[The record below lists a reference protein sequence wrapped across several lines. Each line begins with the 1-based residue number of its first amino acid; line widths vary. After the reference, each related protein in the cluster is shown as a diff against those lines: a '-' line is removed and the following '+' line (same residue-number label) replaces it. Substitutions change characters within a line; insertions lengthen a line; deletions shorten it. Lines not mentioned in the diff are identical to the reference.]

1 MGKKRQRVNWVTVDG
16 LQWTGSEE
24 LLQQYTRE
32 IRKAKEVLCPSL
44 VEKVSAA
51 GYCDVVYVSEL
62 GSGIHRGA
70 MGFGRLYQGKY
81 VPPDRCDVVGNI
93 TEDEE
98 KLEEIN
104 ENEPVE
110 DKDQEELGDANETE
124 PSCNQSVTE
133 ADIDLD

>member
-1 MGKKRQRVNWVTVDG
+1 M
-16 LQWTGSEE
+16 
-24 LLQQYTRE
+24 
-32 IRKAKEVLCPSL
+32 
-44 VEKVSAA
+44 EKVSAA

-70 MGFGRLYQGKY
+70 MGFGRLYQVQSSSRSLSVLYRHLLQGKY
-81 VPPDRCDVVGNI
+81 VPPDRSDVVGNI
-93 TEDEE
+93 TEVEE
-98 KLEEIN
+98 KLEEMN

>member
-1 MGKKRQRVNWVTVDG
+1 MG
-16 LQWTGSEE
+16 
-24 LLQQYTRE
+24 
-32 IRKAKEVLCPSL
+32 
-44 VEKVSAA
+44 
-51 GYCDVVYVSEL
+51 VYVSEL

-81 VPPDRCDVVGNI
+81 VPPDRSDVVGDM

-98 KLEEIN
+98 KLEEMN
-104 ENEPVE
+104 EKSGE
-110 DKDQEELGDANETE
+110 DKDQEEPGDANETE

>member
-1 MGKKRQRVNWVTVDG
+1 M
-16 LQWTGSEE
+16 
-24 LLQQYTRE
+24 
-32 IRKAKEVLCPSL
+32 
-44 VEKVSAA
+44 
-51 GYCDVVYVSEL
+51 
-62 GSGIHRGA
+62 
-70 MGFGRLYQGKY
+70 
-81 VPPDRCDVVGNI
+81 VGNI